1 MVTYWL
7 RGISII
13 MFTGIIEEIGTI
25 AEVQPISN
33 GVTVKIKA
41 STVLE
46 DTKIGD
52 SIAVSGPCLTVRDLE
67 QDTFVADIS
76 EETCQ
81 RTTLRNCKVGTLVN
95 LERSLR
101 LGDRIGGHL
110 VLGHVD
116 EVATISRWKDEG
128 PSSRMQVTVSP
139 KVKPYIAYKGSIAVD
154 GVSLTIANVDDNIFE
169 VALIPHTLEVT
180 TLGGKQVGEIVN
192 IEVDVMARYI
202 ETLMQNRIPPSQ
214 TIDLEFLQKHGYV

>member
-1 MVTYWL
+1 
-7 RGISII
+7 

-25 AEVQPISN
+25 AEVQPISK
-33 GVTVKIKA
+33 GVTVKIRA
-41 STVLE
+41 TTVLE
-46 DTKIGD
+46 DIKIGD

-67 QDTFVADIS
+67 QDAFVADIS
-76 EETCQ
+76 EETCH
-81 RTTLRNCKVGTLVN
+81 RTTLRNCKVGTHVN

-116 EVATISRWKDEG
+116 EVATISGWKDEG
-128 PSSRMQVTVSP
+128 SSSRMQVTLIP

-154 GVSLTIANVDDNIFE
+154 GVSLTIANIYDDTFE
-169 VALIPHTLEVT
+169 VALIPHTLNVT
-180 TLGGKQVGEIVN
+180 TLGKKQIGEIVN

-202 ETLMQNRIPPSQ
+202 ETLMQNQIPPSR

>member
-1 MVTYWL
+1 
-7 RGISII
+7 

-25 AEVQPISN
+25 AEVQQIPN
-33 GVTVKIKA
+33 GITVKIRA
-41 STVLE
+41 TTVLE
-46 DTKIGD
+46 DIKIGD
-52 SIAVSGPCLTVRDLE
+52 SIAVSGPCLTVRDLAK
-67 QDTFVADIS
+67 DAFVADIS
-76 EETCQ
+76 EETCH

-116 EVATISRWKDEG
+116 EVATITDWINEG
-128 PSSRMQVTVSP
+128 SSSRMQVTVSP

-154 GVSLTIANVDDNIFE
+154 GVSLTIANVNDNTFE
-169 VALIPHTLEVT
+169 VALIPHTLGVT
-180 TLGGKQVGEIVN
+180 TLGENSIGDNVN

-202 ETLMQNRIPPSQ
+202 ETLMQNQIPPSR
-214 TIDLEFLQKHGYV
+214 TIDLDFLQKHGYV

>member
-1 MVTYWL
+1 
-7 RGISII
+7 

-52 SIAVSGPCLTVRDLE
+52 SIAVSGPCLTVRDLVK
-67 QDTFVADIS
+67 DTFVADIS
-76 EETCQ
+76 EETCR
-81 RTTLRNCKVGTLVN
+81 RTTLRDCKVGTLVN

-128 PSSRMQVTVSP
+128 ASSHMQVTVSP

-154 GVSLTIANVDDNIFE
+154 GVSLTIANVNGNTFE
-169 VALIPHTLEVT
+169 VVLIPHTLDVT
-180 TLGGKQVGEIVN
+180 TLGENRIGDNVN

-202 ETLMQNRIPPSQ
+202 ETLMQNQMPPSK

>member
-1 MVTYWL
+1 
-7 RGISII
+7 

-25 AEVQPISN
+25 AEVHPKSS

-41 STVLE
+41 ETVLE
-46 DTKIGD
+46 DAKIGD
-52 SIAVSGPCLTVRDLE
+52 SIAVDGPCLTVRDLE
-67 QDTFVADIS
+67 QNAFIADIS
-76 EETCQ
+76 KETCR
-81 RTTLRNCKVGTLVN
+81 RTTLRSCKVGTLVN

-116 EVATISRWKDEG
+116 EIATISGWKNEG
-128 PSSRMQVTVSP
+128 SSSIMQVTVSP

-154 GVSLTIANVDDNIFE
+154 GISLTIANVLDNKFE
-169 VALIPHTLEVT
+169 VSLVPHTLQVT
-180 TLGGKQVGEIVN
+180 TLGKKRNGDSVN

-202 ETLMQNRIPPSQ
+202 ETLMQNQKPPSQ
-214 TIDLEFLQKHGYV
+214 TIDLEFLQKHGYD

>member
-1 MVTYWL
+1 
-7 RGISII
+7 

-25 AEVQPISN
+25 TEVQPKSN
-33 GVTVKIKA
+33 GITVRIKA
-41 STVLE
+41 ETVLE
-46 DTKIGD
+46 DIKIGD
-52 SIAVSGPCLTVRDLE
+52 SIAVSGPCLTVRDL
-67 QDTFVADIS
+67 DRDAFVADIS
-76 EETCQ
+76 AETCH
-81 RTTLRNCKVGTLVN
+81 RTTLRNCKIDTKVN

-116 EVATISRWKDEG
+116 EVATISDWKDEG
-128 PSSRMQVTVSP
+128 SSSRMQVTASP

-154 GVSLTIANVDDNIFE
+154 GVSLTIANVYDDTFE
-169 VALIPHTLEVT
+169 VALIPHTLDVT
-180 TLGGKQVGEIVN
+180 TLSENRNGESVN

-202 ETLMQNRIPPSQ
+202 ETLMQNQIPPSH

>member
-1 MVTYWL
+1 
-7 RGISII
+7 

-25 AEVQPISN
+25 TEVQPQSS

-41 STVLE
+41 ETVLE
-46 DTKIGD
+46 DAKIGD
-52 SIAVSGPCLTVRDLE
+52 SIAVDGPCLTVRDLE
-67 QDTFVADIS
+67 QGAFIADIS
-76 EETCQ
+76 EETC
-81 RTTLRNCKVGTLVN
+81 RKTTLRSCKVGSRVN

-116 EVATISRWKDEG
+116 EIATITGWKNEG
-128 PSSRMQVTVSP
+128 ASSIMQVTVSP

-154 GVSLTIANVDDNIFE
+154 GVSLTIANVSDNKFE
-169 VALIPHTLEVT
+169 VALIPHTLQVT
-180 TLGGKQVGEIVN
+180 TLGDKRSADNVN

-202 ETLMQNRIPPSQ
+202 ETLMQNQIPPSQ
-214 TIDLEFLQKHGYV
+214 TIDLEFLQKHGYS

>member
-1 MVTYWL
+1 
-7 RGISII
+7 

-52 SIAVSGPCLTVRDLE
+52 SIAVSGPCLTVRDLVK
-67 QDTFVADIS
+67 DAFVVDIS
-76 EETCQ
+76 EETCH
-81 RTTLRNCKVGTLVN
+81 RTTLRDCKVGTLVN

-128 PSSRMQVTVSP
+128 ASSRMQVTVSP

-154 GVSLTIANVDDNIFE
+154 GVCLTIANVNGNTFE
-169 VALIPHTLEVT
+169 VALIPHTLDVT
-180 TLGGKQVGEIVN
+180 TLGENRIGDNVN
-192 IEVDVMARYI
+192 IEVDVMARYV
-202 ETLMQNRIPPSQ
+202 ETLMQNQIPPSK
-214 TIDLEFLQKHGYV
+214 TIDLDFLQKHGYVE

>member
-1 MVTYWL
+1 
-7 RGISII
+7 

-25 AEVQPISN
+25 TEVQPISN
-33 GVTVKIKA
+33 GITVKIGA
-41 STVLE
+41 ATVLE
-46 DTKIGD
+46 DIQIGD

-67 QDTFVADIS
+67 QNTFVADIS
-76 EETCQ
+76 EETCR
-81 RTTLRNCKVGTLVN
+81 RTTLRNCKVGTHVN

-116 EVATISRWKDEG
+116 EVATISGWKNEG
-128 PSSRMQVTVSP
+128 SSSCMQVAVNP

-154 GVSLTIANVDDNIFE
+154 GVSLTIANIYDDTFE
-169 VALIPHTLEVT
+169 VALIPHTLDVT
-180 TLGGKQVGEIVN
+180 TLGKKQIGEIVN

-202 ETLMQNRIPPSQ
+202 ETLMQNQIPPSR

>member
-1 MVTYWL
+1 
-7 RGISII
+7 

-33 GVTVKIKA
+33 GITVKIRA
-41 STVLE
+41 TTVLE
-46 DTKIGD
+46 DIKIGD

-67 QDTFVADIS
+67 QNAFVADIS
-76 EETCQ
+76 EETCR
-81 RTTLRNCKVGTLVN
+81 RTTLRNCIVGTHVN

-116 EVATISRWKDEG
+116 EVATISGWKEEG
-128 PSSRMQVTVSP
+128 SSSCMQVTVSP
-139 KVKPYIAYKGSIAVD
+139 KVRPYIAYKGSIAVD
-154 GVSLTIANVDDNIFE
+154 GVSLTIANIYDDTFE
-169 VALIPHTLEVT
+169 VALIPHTLDVT
-180 TLGGKQVGEIVN
+180 TLGKSCIGEIVN

-202 ETLMQNRIPPSQ
+202 ETLMQNQIPPSR